1 MPKKD
6 IKITNLFKEKKKYKR
21 QNIKNSDGHDSS
33 EEKLLKFESRENEKK
48 FKFNGS
54 KFVKITNDI
63 VNDIDS
69 KSTIDTSKKSFFD
82 NKETKTSKE
91 KTIFD
96 LSSHTKKIIN
106 KIMAKKKREKENQI
120 SNKENNSSLLLLP
133 QKSNKKS
140 LLLSNKENNNTI
152 DSFFKKNDI
161 NKKSP
166 PKLSLTTI
174 EIMKKIRQD
183 RKNRFDRPE
192 NTDKTFRSESS
203 FSTLKLKYDELLSK
217 SRELRLPLKY
227 KQIMNMFN
235 SLEQAINLNKISLK
249 NNLNTFD
256 NIRTNIEYI
265 TGHSFNLTNL
275 QQILY
280 IVPHFYILKYIE
292 KNNKQT
298 FQVNNSLNKD
308 YDLLIDIPKDHK
320 QRILTDYPS
329 DFNFLTIN
337 YYKEN
342 DDNFSP
348 EYNSLSVKETKQR
361 KEIFRNILNK
371 IVNIYHKEYL
381 KKNNISINFDP
392 LIQKTWYHAFDP
404 DIECPDIPLFE
415 IPQPPNKV
423 SVFENVIMKND
434 LKNQIMKDALSL
446 IKKDSNNSNVTKI
459 NTTASSVNV
468 NKYVSKSFLEK
479 IRAKEKANSIVN
491 EIQNYNSYV
500 NNKKDYNLIYK
511 EVLMQMKTILLVNN
525 KSKEIGE
532 FAEMLLNGNKIIKD
546 AFYDKEKMEEI
557 IGKVSEKFKDFISIK
572 NHSFLGRIVVLEND
586 DFCIPN
592 EVCISN

>member
-48 FKFNGS
+48 FKFNGP
-54 KFVKITNDI
+54 KFAKITNNI

-140 LLLSNKENNNTI
+140 LLLNNKENNNTI

-174 EIMKKIRQD
+174 EIMKKIKQD

-256 NIRTNIEYI
+256 NIKTNVEYI

>member
-21 QNIKNSDGHDSS
+21 QNIKNSDGHDLS

-48 FKFNGS
+48 FKFNGP
-54 KFVKITNDI
+54 KFAKITNNI

-140 LLLSNKENNNTI
+140 LLLNNKENNNTI

-256 NIRTNIEYI
+256 NIKTNVEYI

-446 IKKDSNNSNVTKI
+446 IKKESNNSNVTKI

>member
-33 EEKLLKFESRENEKK
+33 EEKLLQYETYENNKKLKFD
-48 FKFNGS
+48 GS
-54 KFVKITNDI
+54 KFAKITKDIMND
-63 VNDIDS
+63 NES
-69 KSTIDTSKKSFFD
+69 KSTIDTSKKTIFD
-82 NKETKTSKE
+82 YNEEINNTKE
-91 KTIFD
+91 KKIFD

-106 KIMAKKKREKENQI
+106 KIMSKKKREKENQI
-120 SNKENNSSLLLLP
+120 SNKENDSSLLLLP
-133 QKSNKKS
+133 HKNYKKS
-140 LLLSNKENNNTI
+140 LLLNNKENNNII

-174 EIMKKIRQD
+174 EIMKKIKQD

-192 NTDKTFRSESS
+192 NTDKNFRSESS

-217 SRELRLPLKY
+217 SRELRLPIKY

-256 NIRTNIEYI
+256 NIKTNVEYI
-265 TGHSFNLTNL
+265 TGHSFNLTHL

-280 IVPHFYILKYIE
+280 IVPHFYILKYVE
-292 KNNKQT
+292 KKNQKT

-320 QRILTDYPS
+320 QRISTDYPS

-361 KEIFRNILNK
+361 KEIFRNILNR

-381 KKNNISINFDP
+381 KKNNITIHFDP
-392 LIQKTWYHAFDP
+392 LIQKTWYHSFDP
-404 DIECPDIPLFE
+404 DIECKDIPVFE
-415 IPQPPNKV
+415 IPQPPNKI
-423 SVFENVIMKND
+423 SVFENIIVKND
-434 LKNQIMKDALSL
+434 LKNQILKDALSL
-446 IKKDSNNSNVTKI
+446 IKKDNENSNLSNNN
-459 NTTASSVNV
+459 TASSINV
-468 NKYVSKSFLEK
+468 SKYVSKSFLEK
-479 IRAKEKANSIVN
+479 IRAKEKANAVIN
-491 EIQNYNSYV
+491 EIQNYNSYF
-500 NNKKDYNLIYK
+500 NNKKDYNSIYK

-525 KSKEIGE
+525 KSQKIGNL
-532 FAEMLLNGNKIIKD
+532 AEMLVNSSKIIKET
-546 AFYDKEKMEEI
+546 FHDKEKMEEI
-557 IGKVSEKFKDFISIK
+557 IEKISEKFKEFISVK
-572 NHSFLGRIVVLEND
+572 KHSFLGRIVVLEND
-586 DFCIPN
+586 EFCIPN
-592 EVCISN
+592 EISIGN

>member
-21 QNIKNSDGHDSS
+21 QNIKNSDGHDLS

-48 FKFNGS
+48 FKFNGP
-54 KFVKITNDI
+54 KFAKITNNI

-82 NKETKTSKE
+82 NKETKTPKE

-140 LLLSNKENNNTI
+140 LLLNNKENNNTI

-166 PKLSLTTI
+166 TKLSLTTI

-256 NIRTNIEYI
+256 NIRTNVEYI

-361 KEIFRNILNK
+361 KEIFRNILNR

-446 IKKDSNNSNVTKI
+446 IKKDSNNSNMTKI
-459 NTTASSVNV
+459 NTTAATVNI

-592 EVCISN
+592 EVSISN